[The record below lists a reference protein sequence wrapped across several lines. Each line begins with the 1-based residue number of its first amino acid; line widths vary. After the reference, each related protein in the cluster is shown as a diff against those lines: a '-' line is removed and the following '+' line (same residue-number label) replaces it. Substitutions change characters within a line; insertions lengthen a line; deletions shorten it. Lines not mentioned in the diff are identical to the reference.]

1 MKNYFKGEA
10 SQTVQAPGR
19 VHILHRKSVD
29 DYEAFFFL
37 AWPTSVPLYLW
48 GAKTLNSH
56 KCFVFNQAGVSQTEW
71 GKHIHT
77 QKRDI
82 SHENAW
88 CSDGGLGQLR
98 SWQFTGCHKNVHNP
112 QSLSAPEEEVPRFTQ
127 PSSLFWRLWRATSCH
142 RGRSPLP
149 RPPGISPSEEQII
162 K

>member
-1 MKNYFKGEA
+1 MEA

-19 VHILHRKSVD
+19 VHSLHRKSVD
-29 DYEAFFFL
+29 DYEAFFLPRLTYFRSFISL
-37 AWPTSVPLYLW
+37 RC
-48 GAKTLNSH
+48 KTLNSH

-98 SWQFTGCHKNVHNP
+98 SWQFTGCHENVHNP
-112 QSLSAPEEEVPRFTQ
+112 QSLSAPEEVPRFTQ
-127 PSSLFWRLWRATSCH
+127 PSSLSWRSWRATSCH

-149 RPPGISPSEEQII
+149 RPPGISPSEEKIM